1 MQVSGNMHCQIQNTN
16 KMDSEAASSSFFTRE
31 QILQMLSELPAA
43 GFMKPAVP
51 PSPVLPPFKK
61 LGVLVDADD
70 IIDAKEA
77 TGNSSSNNNNNYI
90 NSTQSYLCAECRR
103 TLPTAHL
110 LDLHITEQH
119 DFYFAASVERGDKPM
134 FACYLEECGTKFHT
148 PRQRKDHCITTHKF
162 PANYRFDQDHAKT
175 KPKGSGSGKKSD
187 ASMEVDEVP
196 AARKTVPY
204 IKAFCF
210 GHHTMR
216 TFNTRK
222 ERQSGDTLEDVQ
234 DMKDAIDDIL
244 T

>member
-1 MQVSGNMHCQIQNTN
+1 
-16 KMDSEAASSSFFTRE
+16 MDTQLASSPSPYLLTKE
-31 QILQMLSELPAA
+31 QILQMLSEVPA
-43 GFMKPAVP
+43 GFMKPTVP
-51 PSPVLPPFKK
+51 PSPAPPPFKK

-77 TGNSSSNNNNNYI
+77 TSNRSSNNNNYI

-110 LDLHITEQH
+110 LDLHIAEQH

-134 FACYLEECGTKFHT
+134 FACYLEECGSKFHT
-148 PRQRKDHCITTHKF
+148 PRQRKDHCITAHKF
-162 PANYRFDQDHAKT
+162 PVNYRFDQDHGHGKT
-175 KPKGSGSGKKSD
+175 KHKKNDES
-187 ASMEVDEVP
+187 SMEVDELP
-196 AARKTVPY
+196 AAGRKGVPY

-210 GHHTMR
+210 GHNTMR

-234 DMKDAIDDIL
+234 DMKNALEDIL
-244 T
+244 D